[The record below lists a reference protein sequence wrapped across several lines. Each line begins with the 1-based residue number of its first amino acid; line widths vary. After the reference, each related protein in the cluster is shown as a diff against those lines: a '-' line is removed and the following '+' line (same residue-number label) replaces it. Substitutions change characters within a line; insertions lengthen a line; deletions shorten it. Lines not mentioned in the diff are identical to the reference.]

1 MKKEPSRFATIGS
14 RVIVSSS
21 LITCFAALT
30 WADATGFL
38 GGLPGWWLLPV
49 LILLAVGG
57 VNEFLGLYADRHVQL
72 KGGLLRIGVVGIFLS
87 VAIGTQAMVSATG
100 DTAPVAAL
108 SWSALAATAA
118 IGLLFVQEILL
129 ARTGSQSLDRLAAS
143 VFVLTYLGFPMAFM
157 VGLRLVNLSNIGLE
171 QTTPKY
177 FGIIPL
183 LSLIAVVKAG
193 DISAYLIGSAFGR
206 IPLAPK
212 LSPGKTLEG
221 TFASLA
227 GSLCTAWLILQSS
240 IIYRDELPLQPLGGW
255 LVFGLLVGLAGM
267 IGDLAES
274 FIKRE
279 FKTKDSGR
287 ALGGLGG
294 TLDLI
299 DSLLFAAP
307 VAWFLWV
314 NAI

>member
-1 MKKEPSRFATIGS
+1 MI
-14 RVIVSSS
+14 
-21 LITCFAALT
+21 
-30 WADATGFL
+30 
-38 GGLPGWWLLPV
+38 
-49 LILLAVGG
+49 
-57 VNEFLGLYADRHVQL
+57 
-72 KGGLLRIGVVGIFLS
+72 
-87 VAIGTQAMVSATG
+87 SATG

-129 ARTGSQSLDRLAAS
+129 TRTGSQSFDRLAAS

-157 VGLRLVNLSNIGLE
+157 VGLRLVNLSNLGLE

-227 GSLCTAWLILQSS
+227 GSLFTAWLILQSS
-240 IIYRDELPLQPLGGW
+240 LIYRDELPLQPLGGW

>member
-1 MKKEPSRFATIGS
+1 
-14 RVIVSSS
+14 
-21 LITCFAALT
+21 
-30 WADATGFL
+30 
-38 GGLPGWWLLPV
+38 
-49 LILLAVGG
+49 
-57 VNEFLGLYADRHVQL
+57 
-72 KGGLLRIGVVGIFLS
+72 
-87 VAIGTQAMVSATG
+87 MVSATG

-157 VGLRLVNLSNIGLE
+157 VGLRLVNLSNLGLE

-314 NAI
+314 NAL

>member
-1 MKKEPSRFATIGS
+1 MKREPSRFATIGS

-57 VNEFLGLYADRHVQL
+57 VNEFLGLYANRYVQL

-87 VAIGTQAMVSATG
+87 VAIGTQAMISATG

-129 ARTGSQSLDRLAAS
+129 ARTGSQSFDRLAAS

-157 VGLRLVNLSNIGLE
+157 VGLRLVNLSNLGLE

-227 GSLCTAWLILQSS
+227 GSLFTAWLILQSS
-240 IIYRDELPLQPLGGW
+240 LIYRDELPLQPLGGW

>member
-1 MKKEPSRFATIGS
+1 MKREPSRFATIGS

-57 VNEFLGLYADRHVQL
+57 VNEFLGLYADRHVKL

-129 ARTGSQSLDRLAAS
+129 ARTGSQSFDRLAAS

-157 VGLRLVNLSNIGLE
+157 VGLRLVNLSNLGLE

-227 GSLCTAWLILQSS
+227 GSLFTAWLILQSS
-240 IIYRDELPLQPLGGW
+240 LIYRDELPLQPLGGW